1 MQEVFT
7 CLREASMTPQEQE
20 LISQL
25 FARLRQTSVQ
35 QQDREAAELIRRLSA
50 EQPDAAYK
58 LVQTALVQD
67 MALNQAQA
75 RIAELEKRVVDADA
89 AQPAQRSG
97 FLPQQPALRSG
108 GPWGRSEPMPAA
120 APPAAA
126 MGAAPMAANPMAG
139 GGGFL
144 RTAAATAMG
153 VIGGSM
159 LFQGIQSMFGHDAG
173 SALAGQAAQPSLT
186 ESAGKDAPGTQ
197 VADSGRQDWD
207 PATEDTSDMDIA
219 SAEDWG
225 GDDGGDFA

>member
-1 MQEVFT
+1 
-7 CLREASMTPQEQE
+7 MTPQEQE

-25 FARLRQTSVQ
+25 FARLKQTHVQ

-58 LVQTALVQD
+58 LVQTALIQD
-67 MALNQAQA
+67 MALNQAKA
-75 RIAELEKRVVDADA
+75 RIADLEKQVVDADA
-89 AQPAQRSG
+89 AHPAQRGG
-97 FLPQQPALRSG
+97 FLPQQPAQRSG
-108 GPWGRSEPMPAA
+108 GPWGRTEPMPA
-120 APPAAA
+120 PSPSP
-126 MGAAPMAANPMAG
+126 MGAAPMGSGPMVAGPMAANPMAG

-159 LFQGIQSMFGHDAG
+159 LFQGIQSMFGHGAG

-186 ESAGKDAPGTQ
+186 ESVSKDASNTQ
-197 VADSGRQDWD
+197 VADAGQQASDWD
-207 PATEDTSDMDIA
+207 PSSEDNSDMDIA